1 MANEHDLIVKDLL
14 VNRELSVSFL
24 QQYMPQ
30 ELVCLVDWQTV
41 ILDSAN
47 VEHVRQTHKR
57 NNKQKEQSDLAFLF
71 KFKDGKQGAVLA
83 HIEHQTD
90 NDKTILLRT
99 KHYQTSYLLD
109 LLKRNKN
116 KGDLPIVYQLIS
128 VSP

>member
-14 VNRELSVSFL
+14 GNRKLSVSFL

-30 ELVCLVDWQTV
+30 ELVGLVDWKTV

-47 VEHVRQTHKR
+47 VEHVRQTHKS

-71 KFKDGKQGAVLA
+71 KFKDGKLGAVIA

-99 KHYQTSYLLD
+99 KHYQTSYLFGLF
-109 LLKRNKN
+109 KEK
-116 KGDLPIVYQLIS
+116 
-128 VSP
+128 